1 MFDVKSVN
9 DVVEIINSNFSG
21 YKLQSETVHI
31 KDAVGR
37 ITAIDV
43 LSNEDIPGFNRSS
56 VDGYAVISSDT
67 FGTSDSMPAQLQLVG
82 EVKMGE
88 KPKISIAKGQAV
100 YVPTGGELP
109 ENADA
114 MVMIEYTENFN
125 DGFVYINK
133 ASAPGNSMVYKG
145 DDTKSGN
152 VIIKSDRMLRAQDIG
167 ALAAMGYV
175 NIPVKRR
182 IKVGIIST
190 GDEIIDITE
199 KPTGSKVR
207 DINSYSLYA
216 GVASFGCEP
225 ILYGVINDDFD
236 KIRRTVEEALLACD
250 VILMS
255 GGSSVGFK
263 DETYKVINSLGEPG
277 VLVHGIA
284 VKPGKPTIIG
294 KIRDKAV
301 IGLPGHPASA
311 FMIFKFVVCGIFD
324 IMNGAVDKYVRT
336 VSCEMKYNYP
346 SNTGREEFLPVKLE
360 ESSGKVFANP
370 VFGKSGLIT
379 ILTSADG
386 YVHISRGSEGI
397 TAGGKVEVVLF

>member
-21 YKLQSETVHI
+21 YDLTFEKVHI
-31 KDAVGR
+31 KNAVGR
-37 ITAIDV
+37 ITAVDI

-67 FGTSDSMPAQLQLVG
+67 FGASDSMPAQLQLIG

-88 KPKISIAKGQAV
+88 KPQLSISKGQAV
-100 YVPTGGELP
+100 YVPTGGGLP

-114 MVMIEYTENFN
+114 MVMIEYTENFE
-125 DGFVYINK
+125 DGYIYINK
-133 ASAPGNSMVYKG
+133 ASAPANNMVYKG
-145 DDTKSGN
+145 DDTKVGN
-152 VIIKSDRMLRAQDIG
+152 VVIRADRILRAQDIG
-167 ALAAMGYV
+167 ALAAMGYEE
-175 NIPVKRR
+175 ILLKRK

-190 GDEIIDITE
+190 GDEIIDISE

-207 DINSYSLYA
+207 DINSYALYA
-216 GVASFGCEP
+216 GIASFGCEP
-225 ILYGVINDDFD
+225 ILYGIINDDFE
-236 KIRRTVEEALLACD
+236 KIRQTAKQALLECD
-250 VILMS
+250 VVLMS

-263 DETYKVINSLGEPG
+263 DETFKVINSLGEPG

-294 KIRDKAV
+294 KIQGKAV

-311 FMIFKFVVCGIFD
+311 FMIFKFVVCRIFD
-324 IMNGAVDKYVRT
+324 VMNGAGNKYLKG

-346 SNTGREEFLPVKLE
+346 SNTGREEFLPVQLE
-360 ESSGKVFANP
+360 ENDGKIFVHP

-397 TAGGKVEVVLF
+397 AAGEKVEVVLF